1 MGEPKKIK
9 KKCCQK
15 YKKKG
20 VHCSNCPLTAG
31 DKEHKSK
38 KDAERKKDKK

>member
-1 MGEPKKIK
+1 MGEVKKLK

-20 VHCSNCPLTAG
+20 VHCSNCPLTADG
-31 DKEHKSK
+31 KDSGAK
-38 KDAERKKDKK
+38 KGKK